1 MSILLVHLLVST
13 ANQLLM
19 RSLLG
24 VGGSR
29 DLIMRYYLPGLHNST
44 QFLLDLS
51 ERLLQTGQAFVNT
64 LEEHALLHLNCMNGI
79 VHLRLTVNA
88 NILRVYFLSFDLF
101 FNLIY
106 L

>member
-1 MSILLVHLLVST
+1 MST
-13 ANQLLM
+13 AYPLLM

-29 DLIMRYYLPGLHNST
+29 HLVLRYYLSGLHNST
-44 QFLLDLS
+44 ELLLDLS
-51 ERLLQTGQAFVNT
+51 ERLFETGQTLIDT
-64 LEEHALLHLNCMNGI
+64 LEEHALLHLNGMDRI
-79 VHLRLTVNA
+79 VHLCLTVNA
-88 NILRVYFLSFDLF
+88 NILRVGIFSFYLF

>member
-13 ANQLLM
+13 AHQLLM

-29 DLIMRYYLPGLHNST
+29 DLVLRCYLPGLHNST
-44 QFLLDLS
+44 QFLLYLG
-51 ERLLQTGQAFVNT
+51 ERLLETGQAFVNA
-64 LEEHALLHLNCMNGI
+64 LEKHALLHLNGMNRI
-79 VHLRLTVNA
+79 IHLGLTVNG
-88 NILRVYFLSFDLF
+88 NILRVDILSLNLF